1 LALLGI
7 GIYCQVADPKVENS
21 INGTAT
27 TGKSGIVPTVKPGT
41 APTVKPGTISTTAI
55 KPNDN
60 ENVINQNIL
69 EEVKEKCK
77 TVDTCVEL
85 IRGTIHNGGLILI
98 IVSAV
103 LVIITV
109 IGMCGASMQNKCL
122 LGIYFAFILILLLAV
137 AIATIYTQTEWLA
150 DLKKKAADNDVV
162 PQKTQDK
169 IDGIINFIGD
179 STLWVLITLMIVLVI
194 TYFFNFL
201 VPFRVSL
208 FYVSRGGVINE
219 INHLFEIFIS
229 FSSLGPQ
236 LGICLFFLQKSQR

>member
-1 LALLGI
+1 MALLGI

-27 TGKSGIVPTVKPGT
+27 SGKSGIVPTVKPGT

-60 ENVINQNIL
+60 ENAINKNIL

-122 LGIYFAFILILLLAV
+122 LGIYFAFILMLLLAV

-194 TYFFNFL
+194 ISFNFL

-208 FYVSRGGVINE
+208 FYVSSRGG
-219 INHLFEIFIS
+219 
-229 FSSLGPQ
+229 FSCGS
-236 LGICLFFLQKSQR
+236 